1 MDDYFSDWDYYS
13 DDYYDDDPS
22 VKHSRAGAKRT
33 SAATKSRRAHPAPQR
48 NNGVRPQSTVQPDVT
63 SFQGVIWKTD
73 GLEKDQDVAIQ
84 IYEPGHGEKVALL
97 ENWREVFKSA
107 QPALDKS
114 RLRKRKPRGMSL
126 EDASFADD
134 EFSRGIDEREL
145 EVVEEQQHDS
155 SDRMSDIT
163 ENGDAGNASN
173 TTPEPVQSPKPA
185 PQPMVVVP
193 IKRGRKRKAEVPP
206 DEVDK
211 DNPGGE
217 TAKPKRGRPKKG
229 EGKAS
234 TISSSAKSASSG
246 PVRRS
251 PRQKK

>member
-1 MDDYFSDWDYYS
+1 MEDYFSDWDYYS

-22 VKHSRAGAKRT
+22 VKQSGAGTKQT
-33 SAATKSRRAHPAPQR
+33 SAATKSRRAHPASR
-48 NNGVRPQSTVQPDVT
+48 KKTRVARPQSSVQPDLA
-63 SFQGVIWKTD
+63 SFQGVIWKTT

-84 IYEPGHGEKVALL
+84 IYEPGHGDKVALL

-107 QPALDKS
+107 HPALDKS
-114 RLRKRKPRGMSL
+114 RLRKRKPRGMPL
-126 EDASFADD
+126 EDAFFADD
-134 EFSRGIDEREL
+134 EFSRNIDERE
-145 EVVEEQQHDS
+145 EEEEQQHDS

-173 TTPEPVQSPKPA
+173 TTLELVQSPKAA

-206 DEVDK
+206 DEVNK
-211 DNPGGE
+211 DNPGGGS
-217 TAKPKRGRPKKG
+217 AKTTSKR
-229 EGKAS
+229 GKAS
-234 TISSSAKSASSG
+234 ITSASSG

-251 PRQKK
+251 TRQTK